1 MSELPFNT
9 SLWQIGGS
17 MNKIIFLDID
27 GVLNS
32 NQYWASI
39 QDRKKTMPEME
50 FQLDPKCLRNLKKI
64 VDETHSKIVVTS
76 TWKRIKD
83 HIDKFKNHISQYG
96 LYVYDLA
103 PCHPDG
109 AIHRGDE
116 IRQYL
121 EEHKGEVDKFIL
133 LDDDEFPDFNELKE
147 HWVKTSFYKGGLG
160 KEQVEESIQRL
171 GRVRKTEEIER

>member
-1 MSELPFNT
+1 
-9 SLWQIGGS
+9 

-39 QDRKKTMPEME
+39 QDKKKTMPEME
-50 FQLDPKCLRNLKKI
+50 FELDPKCLRNLKKI

-76 TWKRIKD
+76 TWKRLKSRIE
-83 HIDKFKNHISQYG
+83 KFKNHVSQYG
-96 LYVYDLA
+96 LYVHDLA

-121 EEHKGEVDKFIL
+121 EGHKGEVDKFIL
-133 LDDDEFPDFNELKE
+133 LDDEEFPDFNELTNYL
-147 HWVKTSFYKGGLG
+147 VKTNFFKGGLCA
-160 KEQVEESIQRL
+160 EHVEEAIQRL
-171 GRVRKTEEIER
+171 GRVKKKEEMER

>member
-1 MSELPFNT
+1 
-9 SLWQIGGS
+9 

-39 QDRKKTMPEME
+39 QDKKKTMPEME
-50 FQLDPKCLRNLKKI
+50 FQIDPKCLRNLKKI

-76 TWKRIKD
+76 TWKRYRG
-83 HIDKFKNHISQYG
+83 HIEKFKNHVAQYG
-96 LYVYDLA
+96 LSIYDLA

-109 AIHRGDE
+109 AGHRGDE

-133 LDDDEFPDFNELKE
+133 LDDEEFPDFNELTNYL
-147 HWVKTSFYKGGLG
+147 VKTNFYKSGLCQ
-160 KEQVEESIQRL
+160 EHVEEAISRL
-171 GRVRKTEEIER
+171 GRVKKKEEIER